1 MINSSDEIL
10 DELIDGTDS
19 MVPEAPNLKEENS
32 IVINRSS
39 DLTDIDNIS
48 LSLIHI

>member
-10 DELIDGTDS
+10 DELVDRTDL
-19 MVPEAPNLKEENS
+19 MVPDAPNLKEGNS
-32 IVINRSS
+32 IVINRSI

-48 LSLIHI
+48 RLQ